1 MVDVERTFVFL
12 KPEAVLRGLMGEI
25 LARMERRGLRI
36 RALKLHRMTREE
48 AERLYEVHKGK
59 EFFERLVEHVT
70 SGPVLLMV
78 VEGPR
83 AVSVLR
89 RMIGATDPLEAQ
101 PGTIR
106 GDSPSTSPATWSTR
120 PTAGRALRG
129 KCVYSSRR
137 RRSRPCGR
145 AWRRERET
153 RAEGGLRQAGGGP
166 LGEGRAPA

>member
-1 MVDVERTFVFL
+1 MADVERTFVFL

-25 LARMERRGLRI
+25 LARIERRGLRI

-48 AERLYEVHKGK
+48 AERLYEVHRGK

-83 AVSVLR
+83 AVGVLR

-106 GDSPSTSPATWSTR
+106 GDYALDITR
-120 PTAGRALRG
+120 NIIHAAD
-129 KCVYSSRR
+129 SRK
-137 RRSRPCGR
+137 S
-145 AWRRERET
+145 AEREMRIFFT
-153 RAEGGLRQAGGGP
+153 EEEIGALWEGV
-166 LGEGRAPA
+166 EE

>member
-1 MVDVERTFVFL
+1 MADVERTFVFL

-25 LARMERRGLRI
+25 LARIERRGLRI

-48 AERLYEVHKGK
+48 AERLYEVHRGK

-83 AVSVLR
+83 AVGVLR

-106 GDSPSTSPATWSTR
+106 GDY
-120 PTAGRALRG
+120 ALDIT
-129 KCVYSSRR
+129 CNIIHAADSREN
-137 RRSRPCGR
+137 
-145 AWRRERET
+145 AEREMRIFFT
-153 RAEGGLRQAGGGP
+153 EEEIEALWRGVEA
-166 LGEGRAPA
+166 

>member
-1 MVDVERTFVFL
+1 MADVERTFVFL

-25 LARMERRGLRI
+25 LARIERRGLKI
-36 RALKLHRMTREE
+36 KALKLHRMTREE

-83 AVSVLR
+83 AVGVLR

-106 GDSPSTSPATWSTR
+106 GDY
-120 PTAGRALRG
+120 ALDIT
-129 KCVYSSRR
+129 CNIIHAADSRE
-137 RRSRPCGR
+137 S
-145 AWRRERET
+145 AEREMRIFFT
-153 RAEGGLRQAGGGP
+153 KEEIEALWEGVEA
-166 LGEGRAPA
+166 

>member
-1 MVDVERTFVFL
+1 MADVERTFVFL

-25 LARMERRGLRI
+25 LARIERRGLKI
-36 RALKLHRMTREE
+36 KALKLHRMTREE

-83 AVSVLR
+83 AVGVLR

-106 GDSPSTSPATWSTR
+106 GDYALDITR
-120 PTAGRALRG
+120 NIIHAAD
-129 KCVYSSRR
+129 SRE
-137 RRSRPCGR
+137 S
-145 AWRRERET
+145 AEREMRIFFT
-153 RAEGGLRQAGGGP
+153 EEEIEALWEGVEA
-166 LGEGRAPA
+166 